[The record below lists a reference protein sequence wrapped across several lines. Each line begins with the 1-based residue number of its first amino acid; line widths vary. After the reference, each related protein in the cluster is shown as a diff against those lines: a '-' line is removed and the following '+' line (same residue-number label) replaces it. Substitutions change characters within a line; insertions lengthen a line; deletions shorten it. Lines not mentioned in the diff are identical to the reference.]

1 MLQSRSVL
9 LAGADICVSEE
20 DYVEISCKDMQYDY
34 STLNKAILEQA
45 RLLEQLLLPY
55 CAERTA
61 VIIYSYQINI
71 KQFII
76 RN

>member
-9 LAGADICVSEE
+9 LAGADICVSEG

-45 RLLEQLLLPY
+45 RLLEQLLL
-55 CAERTA
+55 R
-61 VIIYSYQINI
+61 
-71 KQFII
+71 
-76 RN
+76 